1 MFLRCAVVYRTALET
16 IDRLTDTLDLTEY
29 ASRIIHPL
37 VRTLDTCSELRPI
50 AMDTLTSLVL
60 QLNKKYEIFIP
71 MVSRVIKRHRIV
83 HQRHDI
89 VLSRIQVRAVL
100 SRMWLR
106 VHKLQLRTQLCACA
120 CANRRVVLPQ
130 PGRSCKYGK
139 DLKFLVQHLH
149 VAWLTVRATELHPGG
164 GGAGPDP
171 GAAPAEPA
179 EDDTQCR
186 PELRDRH
193 HQETARQ
200 LSQPAART

>member
-1 MFLRCAVVYRTALET
+1 MFLRCAVVDRTALET

-89 VLSRIQVRAVL
+89 VLSRIQVR
-100 SRMWLR
+100 
-106 VHKLQLRTQLCACA
+106 VHMVQVRSQLCECA
-120 CANRRVVLPQ
+120 
-130 PGRSCKYGK
+130 GSCTWQ
-139 DLKFLVQHLH
+139 LKCC
-149 VAWLTVRATELHPGG
+149 LTTWSKL
-164 GGAGPDP
+164 
-171 GAAPAEPA
+171 
-179 EDDTQCR
+179 
-186 PELRDRH
+186 
-193 HQETARQ
+193 
-200 LSQPAART
+200 

>member
-1 MFLRCAVVYRTALET
+1 MNNQQHSSTQSSGKAEQPCFRSGRQMFVHCVVVGRTALET

-89 VLSRIQVRAVL
+89 VLSRIQVR
-100 SRMWLR
+100 SRCSASRLRLR
-106 VHKLQLRTQLCACA
+106 VQMIQVRTQRDTCAY
-120 CANRRVVLPQ
+120 ANRCVVAQ
-130 PGRSCKYGK
+130 FGRSCEY
-139 DLKFLVQHLH
+139 LKHRKFF
-149 VAWLTVRATELHPGG
+149 RAALSI
-164 GGAGPDP
+164 ALCVCCR
-171 GAAPAEPA
+171 AAP
-179 EDDTQCR
+179 
-186 PELRDRH
+186 
-193 HQETARQ
+193 
-200 LSQPAART
+200 

>member
-1 MFLRCAVVYRTALET
+1 MFLRCAVVDRTALET

-89 VLSRIQVRAVL
+89 VLSRIQVRAGWSAGCGCVFMGYKCVL
-100 SRMWLR
+100 SC
-106 VHKLQLRTQLCACA
+106 VHVHVHALAK
-120 CANRRVVLPQ
+120 VLSYHNLVEAVRIA
-130 PGRSCKYGK
+130 RSELLASSTY
-139 DLKFLVQHLH
+139 LH
-149 VAWLTVRATELHPGG
+149 VH
-164 GGAGPDP
+164 
-171 GAAPAEPA
+171 
-179 EDDTQCR
+179 C
-186 PELRDRH
+186 
-193 HQETARQ
+193 
-200 LSQPAART
+200 